1 MNEKKEYT
9 LKRWMYWFI
18 LALAIICFY
27 KLLDNFSGIA
37 AWLGNLMSVLAPF
50 IGGILIAYILY
61 LPCRSIEQLYKSK
74 KNRKKENFINKHA
87 RMFSIITT
95 YILAILVLVI
105 LLNVIIPIVTTSLA
119 DLIENVPQY
128 YNIAMEKINNLPED
142 HFLRSEVANEII
154 GNINKI
160 DLKQYLNLERLSQY
174 AKGIIS
180 AVNGIIDV
188 FIAFIVS
195 VYILSQRNKI
205 VKFLSKL
212 SYAIFNKETYTR
224 ISKYFN
230 RGNEIFFKFLS
241 SQIIDAILVGVLVS
255 VAMMLLGV
263 KYAILLGFMIGL
275 FNLIPYFGAIIAIVI
290 AVIVTALTGGI
301 GQAAIMAVV
310 VTILQQIDANIIN
323 PKIVGNSLEI
333 SQLLVIFAVT
343 VGGAY
348 FGVLGMF
355 LGVPVVAV
363 IKMLIEDFI
372 EERNKIKN

>member
-160 DLKQYLNLERLSQY
+160 DLKQYLNL
-174 AKGIIS
+174 
-180 AVNGIIDV
+180 
-188 FIAFIVS
+188 
-195 VYILSQRNKI
+195 
-205 VKFLSKL
+205 
-212 SYAIFNKETYTR
+212 
-224 ISKYFN
+224 
-230 RGNEIFFKFLS
+230 
-241 SQIIDAILVGVLVS
+241 
-255 VAMMLLGV
+255 
-263 KYAILLGFMIGL
+263 
-275 FNLIPYFGAIIAIVI
+275 
-290 AVIVTALTGGI
+290 
-301 GQAAIMAVV
+301 
-310 VTILQQIDANIIN
+310 
-323 PKIVGNSLEI
+323 
-333 SQLLVIFAVT
+333 
-343 VGGAY
+343 
-348 FGVLGMF
+348 
-355 LGVPVVAV
+355 
-363 IKMLIEDFI
+363 
-372 EERNKIKN
+372 